1 MKVMEEREKVMKKD
15 KKRGNSYYFGVV
27 KMCKWWLK
35 KFSNGVVKRDLLKT
49 RMGNKSCIINYNKEI
64 LVKLKV
70 LEEKTL
76 FSSKKTID
84 KNLVKFISHNKL
96 YNGRKET

>member
-1 MKVMEEREKVMKKD
+1 MNEGNGRKREGDEKRQKKGEFLLFWSSQNVQVVVEEIFKWSCEKRFVKD
-15 KKRGNSYYFGVV
+15 EDG
-27 KMCKWWLK
+27 
-35 KFSNGVVKRDLLKT
+35 
-49 RMGNKSCIINYNKEI
+49 NYNKEI

-84 KNLVKFISHNKL
+84 KNLVKCISHNKL

>member
-1 MKVMEEREKVMKKD
+1 
-15 KKRGNSYYFGVV
+15 
-27 KMCKWWLK
+27 MCKWWLK

-49 RMGNKSCIINYNKEI
+49 RMGNKSCIINYNKAI